1 MKRLVKNKVNEK
13 KFILHPEK
21 DEWKLE
27 DGSLTINVFWMQKC
41 PDVVL
46 EQMLEKNLG
55 FVPHKGDIDA
65 LRYPK
70 DYEIT
75 VTERNR
81 NE

>member
-1 MKRLVKNKVNEK
+1 MNK
-13 KFILHPEK
+13 KFVLHPEK
-21 DEWKLE
+21 DCWELE
-27 DGSLTINVFWMQKC
+27 GGGLTLNVFWMQKC

-46 EQMLEKNLG
+46 DQMLEKNLG

-70 DYEIT
+70 EYELN
-75 VTERNR
+75 VTERDR